1 MSFRGLLIESESELQ
16 GCSLPEH
23 YVRRI
28 RDFATPQ
35 GEGMSSVKGMIG
47 NVGDKFRMVL
57 QDKANNKTIMA
68 VVGGAV
74 LLFFLWYFL
83 HGR

>member
-1 MSFRGLLIESESELQ
+1 MGHDINMHGMPYMQLTQGIKNEVESQHSILD
-16 GCSLPEH
+16 GM
-23 YVRRI
+23 
-28 RDFATPQ
+28 